1 MKAVIVEDENIAS
14 RRLANLIEELA
25 PEIEIAG
32 QITSVENGRKWF
44 DKNPLPDL
52 IFLDIQLND
61 GYGFDILDI
70 LKDHPPVIFTTAYNE
85 YAIRGFKYNG
95 LDYLLKPIDKKD
107 LKNALEKYRKN
118 HITPDNDVNEDK
130 FERIKNLFTKE
141 YKRRFM
147 IKIGNQFNTFNV
159 EDIAYFKSHEGVI
172 FLHSHTGQ
180 KYPIEYSIDQL
191 EEILDPVHFFRINRK
206 FMVSVKAVV
215 EIHTYFNSR
224 LLLKLKPQEEEQII
238 VSRERTS
245 NFKKWL
251 DL

>member
-1 MKAVIVEDENIAS
+1 MTAVIVEDESIAS

-25 PEIEIAG
+25 PEIEITA
-32 QITSVENGRKWF
+32 QITSVESGVSWF
-44 DKNPLPDL
+44 KNNPQPDL

-61 GYGFDILDI
+61 GYGFDIIDSLE
-70 LKDHPPVIFTTAYNE
+70 DHPPIIFTTAYNE

-107 LKNALEKYRKN
+107 LENALTKYRKN
-118 HITPDNDVNEDK
+118 NINSSKSLNEDK
-130 FERIKNLFTKE
+130 FEHIKGLFTKE

-147 IKIGNQFNTFNV
+147 IKIGNQFNTFDV
-159 EDIAYFKSHEGVI
+159 DSIAYFKSHEGSI
-172 FLHSHTGQ
+172 FLHSHSG
-180 KYPIEYSIDQL
+180 KHYPIEYTIDQL
-191 EEILDPVHFFRINRK
+191 EDILNPVHFFRINRK
-206 FMVSVKAVV
+206 FMVSVHAVT
-215 EIHTYFNSR
+215 EIHSYFNSR
-224 LLLKLKPQEEEQII
+224 LLLKLKPMDDEQII